1 MRQADDMQAKPHNVF
16 SDAAYAM
23 LKTDG
28 NMNRSICYMKRGP
41 SSTTDTPSR
50 PRSAARRRCRG
61 SATLLG
67 AWRVHV
73 GGNAASSQRPS
84 IRPMP
89 MLQRCFAELEVAPI
103 SLQGLASLRWLLR
116 GKVVL
121 VEEVAEQQEHEADIS
136 IVEYPAKHLH
146 KVGWRWS
153 VELLRMRTAV
163 PDEDEAAH
171 ELAYL
176 HRCDERLSL
185 DLIAR
190 SSEAVIG
197 VHYGVN
203 E

>member
-136 IVEYPAKHLH
+136 IVEYPAKHLA
-146 KVGWRWS
+146 VIRAEAWNID
-153 VELLRMRTAV
+153 VV